1 MSITTISYTFLKIFI
16 EKISKNKF
24 YLFTK
29 SLKNEKKEN
38 EKSKLEKES
47 HFAHFLNIDFYLSK
61 II

>member
-29 SLKNEKKEN
+29 FKKEN